1 MALGVKL
8 AAPERPVVL
17 FIGDGG
23 LLYNPVLPA
32 FGASRE
38 HDLPI
43 IIVVMNNGHY
53 KAMRQGHV
61 HHYPDGMVDATEL
74 TMGIEIQGPDYEQL
88 GSHFGIK
95 GTRVETYEAFK
106 AALEDAL
113 QETKDGAA
121 VIINAILP
129 D

>member
-1 MALGVKL
+1 MSH
-8 AAPERPVVL
+8 PD
-17 FIGDGG
+17 IGDGG

-38 HDLPI
+38 HNLPI
-43 IIVVMNNGHY
+43 IVVVMNNGHY

-61 HHYPDGMVDATEL
+61 HHYPDGMVAATEL

-88 GSHFGIK
+88 GSHFGIL
-95 GTRVETYEAFK
+95 GVRAETYGAFK
-106 AALEDAL
+106 AALENAL
-113 QETKDGAA
+113 QETSGGAT